1 MIKKLGPA
9 EDGRMWRKENR
20 QRSFAEQ
27 SIVGGN
33 GCNGRLKGIA
43 ELLDW
48 GAVERELTAV
58 YAAGEGRPAYR
69 PLVMFK
75 ALLLQQWYQLSDPGL
90 EEALVDRLSF
100 RRFIGLGLEE
110 AVPDHSTLS
119 RFRSH
124 LAARG
129 LGERLLEALNRQL
142 EERGLMLKRGTLL
155 DATVV
160 AAAVKP
166 PAGPKGSVAPG
177 QGAPQDPDA
186 EWSTRKDGV
195 KRDYHFG
202 YKAHLGVD
210 LGSGL
215 VRKAVLTGAKT
226 NESTVAEQLIGGDE
240 ACVYADKA
248 YDSAARRQRL
258 ERLGIADG
266 IMRRAWWGTAH
277 HPDPPLVARNRALAG
292 VRFAVE
298 RSFATMKRW
307 YGYRRVRYRG
317 LVRNALQ
324 LYLLCSAIN
333 LRRALVLRAA

>member
-9 EDGRMWRKENR
+9 EDGRMWRKETR

-33 GCNGRLKGIA
+33 GCNARLEGIA

-48 GAVERELTAV
+48 GALERELAAV

-119 RFRSH
+119 RFRSQ

-142 EERGLMLKRGTLL
+142 EQRGLMLKRGTLL

-166 PAGPKGSVAPG
+166 SAGPKGSVAPG
-177 QGAPQDPDA
+177 QGARR
-186 EWSTRKDGV
+186 TRTPSRARVRTGLSAITTSAT
-195 KRDYHFG
+195 RRTS
-202 YKAHLGVD
+202 
-210 LGSGL
+210 GS
-215 VRKAVLTGAKT
+215 
-226 NESTVAEQLIGGDE
+226 I
-240 ACVYADKA
+240 
-248 YDSAARRQRL
+248 SA
-258 ERLGIADG
+258 
-266 IMRRAWWGTAH
+266 RAWC
-277 HPDPPLVARNRALAG
+277 AR
-292 VRFAVE
+292 
-298 RSFATMKRW
+298 
-307 YGYRRVRYRG
+307 
-317 LVRNALQ
+317 Q
-324 LYLLCSAIN
+324 C
-333 LRRALVLRAA
+333 

>member
-1 MIKKLGPA
+1 MIKKLGQA

-33 GCNGRLKGIA
+33 GRNGRLKGIA

-110 AVPDHSTLS
+110 AVPDHSTLR

-166 PAGPKGSVAPG
+166 PARAQGQRGPWPG
-177 QGAPQDPDA
+177 
-186 EWSTRKDGV
+186 R
-195 KRDYHFG
+195 
-202 YKAHLGVD
+202 
-210 LGSGL
+210 
-215 VRKAVLTGAKT
+215 
-226 NESTVAEQLIGGDE
+226 
-240 ACVYADKA
+240 
-248 YDSAARRQRL
+248 AA
-258 ERLGIADG
+258 GPG
-266 IMRRAWWGTAH
+266 
-277 HPDPPLVARNRALAG
+277 
-292 VRFAVE
+292 
-298 RSFATMKRW
+298 
-307 YGYRRVRYRG
+307 RRVEH
-317 LVRNALQ
+317 A
-324 LYLLCSAIN
+324 
-333 LRRALVLRAA
+333 